1 MKCSNKSV
9 VYVSTSPFPNGFA
22 ATNHIIFH
30 ARGLLAAGVNCEC
43 ITVNRTESLENIK
56 NDTATG
62 NHKGISFSYIGK
74 KTIRAK
80 NRYKA
85 KLYDLI
91 DGLLTVAFCFKKA
104 HKNVSFIIFG
114 PSFLLSLGC
123 IIAVKMKKGKIYIEL
138 GEDPYDVSRSKMEF
152 ISSFLEIHLL
162 YRLYSGFIGISEN
175 LIDFAKRYASKKA
188 RFIKIPIML
197 DAELFDTSKKVDKK
211 LYIYNAGSN
220 SENKDG
226 MISTLTAFGEALPFI
241 DKNIDFYLSG
251 PKSPVHD
258 DLIGIIEKYKMQD
271 RVHILGVISYEE
283 VVKYQEE
290 AALAIINK
298 NDNLQNRY
306 CFATKMGNIFAS
318 ETAVITTTVGEA
330 NNYLK
335 DGVNA
340 YIVEPHNPLLI
351 RDKIIQAFKNP
362 DERTRI
368 AKGGKQMAFK
378 EFDYLYHGKRL
389 AVFLCNSND

>member
-43 ITVNRTESLENIK
+43 IIVNRTESLENIK

-123 IIAVKMKKGKIYIEL
+123 IIAVKMKKGKIYLEL
-138 GEDPYDVSRSKMEF
+138 GEHPYAVSRSKMEF
-152 ISSFLEIHLL
+152 INSFLEIHLL

-175 LIDFAKRYASKKA
+175 LIDFAKRYASKTA

-251 PKSPVHD
+251 PKSP
-258 DLIGIIEKYKMQD
+258 
-271 RVHILGVISYEE
+271 
-283 VVKYQEE
+283 KYQEE

-389 AVFLCNSND
+389 AVFLCNGND